1 MADRRFKITPLKD
14 WTINVDYTYNMYIL
28 SKKQHGKEILEHT
41 ANPDIVTVFPH
52 TTPSGVKFTTDDN
65 YYQTFNAY
73 TDYSKSL
80 GKHNIKLLLDI
91 ITKPRATAGSMPN
104 ART

>member
-1 MADRRFKITPLKD
+1 MTGGLKITPLKD

-52 TTPSGVKFTTDDN
+52 TTPSRVKFTTDDN

-80 GKHNIKLLLDI
+80 GKHNIKLLLGYNYE
-91 ITKPRATAGSMPN
+91 TKSYRWFKPN